1 MLTNEVPD
9 ASAGTVDDRAPRR
22 RRRRIVVIAT
32 IAAVFL
38 AFCGLT
44 ARLFIFPASGMPA
57 RVDAIVMMAGP
68 GNRYSTALNLAYQH
82 RARVLV
88 ISTGNDH
95 GPGGPIGP
103 IGPCGPP
110 VPGVRV
116 ICFNPSPDTTQGE
129 AEYAARLARQYHWHS
144 IALVTI
150 TPQDS
155 RARLR
160 MERCFGGHVYVMPAP
175 IRLRL
180 WPYEL
185 AYEWGATIKALTISR
200 SC

>member
-9 ASAGTVDDRAPRR
+9 ASAGTVDDRASRR
-22 RRRRIVVIAT
+22 RRRREVVIGT
-32 IAAVFL
+32 ITAVFL

-68 GNRYSTALNLAYQH
+68 GDRYRTALGLAAQH
-82 RARVLV
+82 RAPVLV
-88 ISTGNDH
+88 ISSGDRGPSGASQ
-95 GPGGPIGP
+95 GPGGPCAPP
-103 IGPCGPP
+103 I
-110 VPGVRV
+110 PGVRQ
-116 ICFNPSPDTTQGE
+116 ICFNPNPDTTQGE

-150 TPQDS
+150 TAQDS

-160 MERCFGGHVYVMPAP
+160 MERCFSGHVYVMTAPTPAKF
-175 IRLRL
+175 

-185 AYEWGATIKALTISR
+185 AYEWAATVKALTINR